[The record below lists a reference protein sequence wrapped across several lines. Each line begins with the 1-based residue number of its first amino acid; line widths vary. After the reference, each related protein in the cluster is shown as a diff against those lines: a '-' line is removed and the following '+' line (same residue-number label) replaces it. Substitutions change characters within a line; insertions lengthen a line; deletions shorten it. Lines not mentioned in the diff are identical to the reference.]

1 MALPLMQRHALP
13 LLLPCSV
20 LVLLLPGCL
29 DRPSHRAGADAS
41 SPDTTVEQDAPYIPT
56 PQWLVD
62 RMLEVAEVSADDVVY
77 DLGSGDG
84 RLIITAAKRHGARG
98 VGIEIKPELVRE
110 GRARARL
117 VGVSDRVTFRQGNLF
132 DVDLHD
138 ATVVTLYLGE
148 RVNRRLR
155 PKLLR
160 QLDPGDRVVSHRFG
174 MGAWTP
180 DRVVTTGGRTIY
192 LWTIPAQPPDS
203 LLPR

>member
-1 MALPLMQRHALP
+1 MHRPSLHAL
-13 LLLPCSV
+13 LAGSV
-20 LVLLLPGCL
+20 LVLVTLPGCL
-29 DRPSHRAGADAS
+29 DRSEPRSGADGS
-41 SPDTTVEQDAPYIPT
+41 PPPDTTVEQDAPYIPT

-62 RMLEVAEVSADDVVY
+62 RMLKVANVSADDVVY

-160 QLDPGDRVVSHRFG
+160 QLAPGDRVVSHRFG
-174 MGAWTP
+174 MGNWTP

-203 LLPR
+203 LLQR